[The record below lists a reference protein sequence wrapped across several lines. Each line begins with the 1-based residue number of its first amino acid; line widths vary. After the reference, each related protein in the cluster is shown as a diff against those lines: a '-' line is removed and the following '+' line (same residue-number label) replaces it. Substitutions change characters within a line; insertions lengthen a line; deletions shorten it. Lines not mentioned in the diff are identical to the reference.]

1 MPTHI
6 AAPTIIAAAGNA
18 PKIIEE
24 FIGKV
29 NSKTSSVSIAR
40 MTSPAGW
47 QEPGQTP
54 AFDEYT
60 IVLRGMLRVG
70 YRGGVIDVHEGE
82 AIVAHAGEWVQYGSP
97 GEKGAEY
104 VAVCIPAF
112 SPDTVRR
119 DVA

>member
-6 AAPTIIAAAGNA
+6 AAPAIIAAAGNA

-24 FIGKV
+24 FIGNV

-54 AFDEYT
+54 EFEEYT
-60 IVLRGMLRVG
+60 IVLHGMLRVRH
-70 YRGGVIDVHEGE
+70 RGGVIDVHAGE
-82 AIVAHAGEWVQYGSP
+82 AVVAHAGEWVQYGSP
-97 GEKGAEY
+97 EAEGAEY

-112 SPDTVRR
+112 SPGTVRR